1 MVEGLKRLI
10 MEIAAIAV
18 ILLLAWRC
26 AALRGELADEGRR
39 HEANVAA
46 AEGEI
51 RRLRLK
57 DSISCAVIGA
67 LELKADEAGRLVKG
81 LRARC
86 EELGARVRDV
96 RAAAAVETV
105 ITDTVYFPE
114 AGGLAG
120 DTCVEYSDA
129 WAALT
134 LCGLDSGAPSVS
146 YSVRDSVSTIVYVS
160 YRRRFLW
167 WRWKPEYR
175 AAVMSKNPNT
185 AVTAMEA
192 VVVEE

>member
-1 MVEGLKRLI
+1 MVEGLKRLVV
-10 MEIAAIAV
+10 EAAAVAV

-26 AALRGELADEGRR
+26 ASLRAELSDEGRR

-67 LELKADEAGRLVKG
+67 MELRADEAGRLVKG
-81 LRARC
+81 LQERC
-86 EELGARVRDV
+86 KELGARVRDV

-114 AGGLAG
+114 AEGLAG
-120 DTCVEYSDA
+120 DTCLEYSDE

-134 LCGLDSGAPSVS
+134 LCGLGGASPSVS
-146 YSVRDSVSTIVYVS
+146 YSVRDSVETIVYVS

-167 WRWKPEYR
+167 WRWRPEYR

-185 AVTAMEA
+185 TVTAMEA
-192 VVVEE
+192 VVIER